1 MGIHKSIG
9 CMKQE
14 DGEEGDMEDEEYV
27 DTILNIDV
35 ILMQVQ
41 SDMQTSDNNKALSRI
56 KEARSIIAEMNQT
69 TDGFNRV
76 NLLK

>member
-1 MGIHKSIG
+1 
-9 CMKQE
+9 MKQE

-41 SDMQTSDNNKALSRI
+41 SDMQASDSSKALSRI
-56 KEARSIIAEMNQT
+56 KEARSIIAEMNRT
-69 TDGFNRV
+69 TDGFSRV

>member
-1 MGIHKSIG
+1 MGIYKSIRQ
-9 CMKQE
+9 KQE

-27 DTILNIDV
+27 DTILDIDV

-41 SDMQTSDNNKALSRI
+41 SDMQTSDNYKALSRI
-56 KEARSIIAEMNQT
+56 KEARSIIAEMNQMA
-69 TDGFNRV
+69 DGFNRV

>member
-9 CMKQE
+9 CMKKE
-14 DGEEGDMEDEEYV
+14 EGEEGDMEEEYV

-41 SDMQTSDNNKALSRI
+41 SDIQTSDNSKALSRI